1 MIDVIAQRTIPAP
14 PDAIWPLLDDPTR
27 LSEWFAFAD
36 SGEVL
41 DGEGV
46 GRRQRMH
53 GHWGKKR
60 SEIDQLVVE
69 HEPPRRLAWRHE
81 AERLD
86 GKPAPRFAAETV
98 FSATLEPVDGGTS
111 VTLHSA
117 QQQASALRGLVIRIF
132 GRREIAQKLRESL
145 ATLEARAREGALT
158 RDDAAPHPG
167 AG

>member
-1 MIDVIAQRTIPAP
+1 MIDVTVSHTIPAKA
-14 PDAIWPLLDDPTR
+14 DAIWPLLDEPGR
-27 LSEWFAFAD
+27 LGEWFAFAD

-41 DGEGV
+41 EGAGV

-60 SEIDQLVVE
+60 SEIDQVIVE

-86 GKPAPRFAAETV
+86 GKPAPRFAAQTL
-98 FSATLEPVDGGTS
+98 FTATLEPVDGGTR

-117 QQQASALRGLVIRIF
+117 QVPASALRGAVIRLF
-132 GRREIAQKLRESL
+132 GRREVGQKLRESL
-145 ATLEARAREGALT
+145 ERLDAWARAG
-158 RDDAAPHPG
+158 G
-167 AG
+167 

>member
-1 MIDVIAQRTIPAP
+1 MILVMIDVTASHTIPAAA
-14 PDAIWPLLDDPTR
+14 DAIWPLLDEPGR
-27 LSEWFAFAD
+27 LGEWFAFAD

-41 DGEGV
+41 EGAGV

-60 SEIDQLVVE
+60 SEIDQVIVE

-86 GKPAPRFAAETV
+86 GKPAPRFAAQTL
-98 FSATLEPVDGGTS
+98 FTATLEPVDGGTR

-117 QQQASALRGLVIRIF
+117 QVPASVLRGAVIRVF
-132 GRREIAQKLRESL
+132 GKREVGQKLRESL
-145 ATLEARAREGALT
+145 ERLDAWARG
-158 RDDAAPHPG
+158 G
-167 AG
+167 